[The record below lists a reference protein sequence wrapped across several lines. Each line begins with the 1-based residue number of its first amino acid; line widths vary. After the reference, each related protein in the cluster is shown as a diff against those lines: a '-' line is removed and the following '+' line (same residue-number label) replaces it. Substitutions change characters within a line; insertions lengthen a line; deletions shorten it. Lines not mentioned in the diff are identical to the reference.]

1 MQTSSIPNCMFPR
14 TDVQE
19 HLWGWKWRSSYWF
32 VTFVVWLGIIVDSLS
47 LALCIPVVPFQLKA
61 LGYTDVA
68 SLTGWLI
75 FAYGGSN
82 IMTSVPIA
90 IWSEAYGTRK
100 LPYSIGILSLIVSQ
114 IMFMEAPS
122 YWVMCLAR
130 CLQGAA
136 SAARMVIGPAAMCD
150 QSPSKVVGRQLGIVL
165 SGAPVGLLLGTP
177 IAGLLYTHFGFR
189 GPFVFSSIAALPILA
204 LWLLIIPIPLE
215 SEREGRT
222 TASSGEVQNKA
233 SPVKV
238 LHLMLQSPRIVA
250 GMCLA
255 FIHGMLDNFM
265 QPIVPSHLNSVW
277 GLNVSQVGLVFLAPT
292 ISGFI
297 AVLLSGWLAD
307 RRGVSVV
314 IIITSAL
321 AIPWFVILSIARYF
335 SLFIVVNFCA
345 FFFGSGVLSP
355 LLAEFASASRSID
368 GVGYAH
374 VYGALYWAF
383 GIGLTVGPVLTG
395 QMYDNLADGWMDI
408 CLMAAGLHACGIVAF
423 SIIGQ
428 HVQSAY
434 EERDGIGQSEF
445 WLQIQD
451 SQLDARNLAKEQG
464 VRNGQQY

>member
-1 MQTSSIPNCMFPR
+1 MFLH
-14 TDVQE
+14 TGVQE
-19 HLWGWKWRSSYWF
+19 HLWGWKWRSSHCI
-32 VTFVVWLGIIVDSLS
+32 VTFVIWLGIIVDSLS

-61 LGYTDVA
+61 LGYTDAA
-68 SLTGWLI
+68 SLTGWLF

-82 IMTSVPIA
+82 VITSALIV
-90 IWSEAYGTRK
+90 IWSEAYDTRK

-136 SAARMVIGPAAMCD
+136 SAARMVIGPAAMATGHCI
-150 QSPSKVVGRQLGIVL
+150 VGRSCWVRISPFFFLNEASSIF
-165 SGAPVGLLLGTP
+165 SLLLGTP

-204 LWLLIIPIPLE
+204 LWLLIIPVRYASAPLCFADRSDEIPLE

-292 ISGFI
+292 IS

-314 IIITSAL
+314 IVITSAL
-321 AIPWFVILSIARYF
+321 AIPWFVILSIARYLSF
-335 SLFIVVNFCA
+335 FIVVYFCA

-355 LLAEFASASRSID
+355 ILAEFASTSRSID
-368 GVGYAH
+368 GVGCK
-374 VYGALYWAF
+374 WF
-383 GIGLTVGPVLTG
+383 IGYFLVVLSPID
-395 QMYDNLADGWMDI
+395 QDMYDNLADGWMDI
-408 CLMAAGLHACGIVAF
+408 CLMAAGLHVCGMVMTF
-423 SIIGQ
+423 FYIGEKPITRSSFRRIR
-428 HVQSAY
+428 H
-434 EERDGIGQSEF
+434 
-445 WLQIQD
+445 
-451 SQLDARNLAKEQG
+451 LAS
-464 VRNGQQY
+464 